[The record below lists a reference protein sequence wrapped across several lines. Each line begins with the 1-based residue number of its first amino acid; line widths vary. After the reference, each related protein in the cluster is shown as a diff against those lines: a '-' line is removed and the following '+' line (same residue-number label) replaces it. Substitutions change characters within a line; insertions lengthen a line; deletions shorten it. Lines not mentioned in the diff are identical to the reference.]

1 MNKTLTKALADG
13 QVNVEFRKADGTKR
27 KMRAT
32 TNESFINYKPR
43 TKGAVSAPPA
53 GVHRVWDLDI
63 NEWRSIRD
71 DRVITFSKV

>member
-1 MNKTLTKALADG
+1 MNKALTKALADG
-13 QVNVEFRKADGTKR
+13 QVRVEFKKADGSVR

-71 DRVITFSKV
+71 DRVITFAKA